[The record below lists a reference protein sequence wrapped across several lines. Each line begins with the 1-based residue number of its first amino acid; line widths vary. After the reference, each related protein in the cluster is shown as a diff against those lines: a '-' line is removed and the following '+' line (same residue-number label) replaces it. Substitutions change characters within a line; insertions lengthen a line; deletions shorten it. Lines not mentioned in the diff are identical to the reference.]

1 MGAAGLGRAAIAA
14 TSAPMPPRIVPLN
27 AGPIIA
33 PRDGV
38 LGIPVS
44 VALDG
49 DAAAAAETATATPD
63 GDGPPPVAAIGSPA
77 LLASLPD
84 TATVRLEDGRV
95 LEGLLAVLAPPTP
108 IDPEGLRA
116 AAWPAAWTGRT
127 GGITV
132 LAPSEA
138 RRRERPGMAI
148 LLLRTPADAAGAI
161 ELDGRRIEVQWRRWD
176 QPYTRSPLPGED
188 RPRLAAEPRADRPPV
203 DDPLSWWRWVLLAD
217 EIGWRPPPPPES
229 DERTRRLAE
238 HLAARWRMGLARLGE
253 AHPGVASAVRD
264 ALTLRLDAD
273 RAGPAAG
280 EAPATADIR
289 RWNAE
294 DPSILPASVA
304 AWRNDP
310 ADLERILARLLDPRI
325 PIGRMAE
332 DLVVWSDATDPLLA
346 FPGPPDQGQPDLVC
360 LLLGNRELRPATVR
374 LSWEP
379 GPSAG
384 RRPDAAPP
392 PRELVLP
399 PRSLCRVVMPRPV
412 AAAPWTTRG
421 GATGGSDPAASSAA
435 AAGAPA
441 PQIVLLVT
449 DRRGRSRRL
458 AWPAQAADAVRPPG
472 ADLVPV
478 PRLTLEAIER
488 NALSDPAVLAGFQ
501 CSARVRRRG
510 GRWEVFI
517 EALRPAGVS
526 GDAVELWTG
535 PVGRAAVLRV
545 PESGEVQWR
554 LEHPGLAPAEPMAPA
569 GPRPEVVRRSWAD
582 RWFARITLPADW
594 IAGEE
599 LLLTVRREAPGGGD
613 LTVPGPAP
621 AWGGDPGRLRLDLR
635 AWDE

>member
-1 MGAAGLGRAAIAA
+1 MFAALLWAA
-14 TSAPMPPRIVPLN
+14 TAMTAPTSASAPSPMTTRLVPL
-27 AGPIIA
+27 AAEPIIA
-33 PRDGV
+33 PIDGV

-44 VALDG
+44 VAIEE
-49 DAAAAAETATATPD
+49 DAAASSRPA
-63 GDGPPPVAAIGSPA
+63 VAAIGSPA
-77 LLASLPD
+77 LLSSLPD
-84 TATVRLEDGRV
+84 TAAVRLGDGRV

-108 IDPEGLRA
+108 SDPEGLRA
-116 AAWPAAWTGRT
+116 AAWPADWTGRT

-161 ELDGRRIEVQWRRWD
+161 ELDGRRIDVQWRRWD
-176 QPYTRSPLPGED
+176 QPYTGSPLPGED
-188 RPRLAAEPRADRPPV
+188 RPRLAAEPRPDRPPV

-217 EIGWRPPPPPES
+217 EIGWRPPPPRGA
-229 DERTRRLAE
+229 DERPRGVAE
-238 HLAARWRMGLARLGE
+238 HLAARGLRGLARRGE

-273 RAGPAAG
+273 RAGAASG
-280 EAPATADIR
+280 DARPTADMR

-294 DPSILPASVA
+294 DPSSLPASVA
-304 AWRNDP
+304 AWRSDP
-310 ADLERILARLLDPRI
+310 ADLERILARMLDPRI
-325 PIGRMAE
+325 PIGRVAE
-332 DLVVWSDATDPLLA
+332 DLVVWADAVDPLPA
-346 FPGPPDQGQPDLVC
+346 FAAPPDPGQPDLVR
-360 LLLGNRELRPATVR
+360 LFLGNRDLRPATVR
-374 LSWEP
+374 VSWEP

-384 RRPDAAPP
+384 RPPDAATP

-399 PRSLCRVVMPRPV
+399 PRSLCLIVMPRP
-412 AAAPWTTRG
+412 AAATKWLGT
-421 GATGGSDPAASSAA
+421 AGSDPARDAPSSAA
-435 AAGAPA
+435 AAAAPA

-458 AWPAQAADAVRPPG
+458 AWPAAIADAIRPPG

-488 NALSDPAVLAGFQ
+488 GALSDPAVLAGFQ

-517 EALRPAGVS
+517 EAQRPPGVT
-526 GDAVELWTG
+526 DDVLELWTG

-545 PESGEVQWR
+545 PESGELGWR
-554 LEHPGLAPAEPMAPA
+554 MELPGLPTAEAIAPP

-594 IAGEE
+594 TAGDE
-599 LLLTVRREAPGGGD
+599 LLLAVRREAPGGGD

-621 AWGGDPGRLRLDLR
+621 AWGGDPGRVRLDLR